1 MYKRQRLSI
10 LLANEVRDLG
20 KQNEIRVIA
29 SDLFPETIQNMELG
43 IVKNIIYKNPEKQA
57 YRAAQLMSNYVLKSQ
72 KPPCEVEYV
81 ESHVIFRSSLDMYRK
96 YGENLLETTDP

>member
-1 MYKRQRLSI
+1 MNDTEDPYDVLG
-10 LLANEVRDLG
+10 EVRTYG
-20 KQNEIRVIA
+20 VEKEVIA
-29 SDLFPETIQNMELG
+29 PLKDYELEENMELG